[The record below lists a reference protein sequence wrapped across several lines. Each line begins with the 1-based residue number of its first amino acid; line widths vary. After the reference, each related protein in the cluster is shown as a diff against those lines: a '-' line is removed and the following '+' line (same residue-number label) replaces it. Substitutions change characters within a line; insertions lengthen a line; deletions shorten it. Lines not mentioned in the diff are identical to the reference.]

1 MSEKLTK
8 FLVFLLISLN
18 LSDLIFTL
26 TVTSHGL
33 GTEANPIMRYF
44 LDLGPFYFSLVKIGG
59 ISFASYIFWIY
70 RTRKMGIGGLCI
82 SVLAYSVLNLYFCY
96 NIL

>member
-26 TVTSHGL
+26 TVTSRGL

-44 LDLGPFYFSLVKIGG
+44 LDLGPFYFILVKVGG
-59 ISFASYIFWIY
+59 IGFASYIFWIY
-70 RTRKMGIGGLCI
+70 RAKRMAFWGLCL
-82 SVLAYSVLNLYFCY
+82 SVFAYSVLNLYFCY

>member
-26 TVTSHGL
+26 TVTSHGW
-33 GTEANPIMRYF
+33 GTEANPLMKYF
-44 LDLGPFYFSLVKIGG
+44 LDLSPFYFILVKVGG
-59 ISFASYIFWIY
+59 IGFASYIFWVY
-70 RTRKMGIGGLCI
+70 RERRMAFLGLCL
-82 SVLAYSVLNLYFCY
+82 SVFAYSALNLYFCY